1 MVNVGG
7 RSFDGT
13 HKTPCLYDEYGHPGV
28 MAEAQGFELNKFM
41 FIYHSVN
48 MKYMEKRN

>member
-28 MAEAQGFELNKFM
+28 MAEAQGYYANRTTITYFV
-41 FIYHSVN
+41 IYMAIIPHT
-48 MKYMEKRN
+48 